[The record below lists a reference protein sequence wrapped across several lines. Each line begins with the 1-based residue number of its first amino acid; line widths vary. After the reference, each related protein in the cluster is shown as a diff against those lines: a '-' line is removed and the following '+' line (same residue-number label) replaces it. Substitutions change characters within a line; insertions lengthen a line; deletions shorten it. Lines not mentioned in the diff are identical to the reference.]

1 MARNLAYTLSK
12 IYGFIDILLIVF
24 LIFDFGYENV
34 INTWLDHKTLYLTL
48 LIIALIGFNVLRIK
62 HAYRPGRRKM
72 FKANILVLV
81 ITFIMASFA
90 FITGD
95 EYGRLHDVNY
105 ILDTGLIIYFFLRLT
120 NLIRKLYAIY
130 YNPTVLFVGS
140 FAVVGLIGAFLLML
154 PNATTQGISFTDAL
168 FTSISAVCVTGLVVL
183 DTAHDF
189 TFMGKTV
196 ILVLIQLGGIGMLT
210 FTSFFAYFFK
220 QGSSFRE
227 GMNVSSFVESEG
239 LHDVMRLAMRVVVF
253 TVSIEIVG
261 AAFIYYYIS
270 DIPEIKHKFFFSV
283 FHSISAFCNAGFST
297 LSSGLND
304 TALQGAYMFQWIV
317 MHLIILG
324 GLGYNIVFN
333 FLRYIKRFILN
344 IVFNRKMHTTVRVI
358 TLNSKIVVITTAI
371 LLTGG
376 TLFFFFAES
385 AHLFQTDTFFGK
397 VTSAAFTS
405 VTARTAGFNTFD
417 FADLTMPAILF
428 VIFLMWIGAS
438 PGSTGGGIKTS
449 TFALATLNIISIAKG
464 KEHIELRGRK
474 INNQSVKRAFAI
486 ICISLIVIGMGILMI
501 LFFEKD
507 FTLIQI
513 AFETFS
519 AFSTVGLSL
528 GITASLSIGSKY
540 VLIFV
545 MFFGRIGLLNLLIGM
560 MKRLHTQSYEY
571 PEENILI
578 N

>member
-12 IYGFIDILLIVF
+12 IYGFIDIVLIVF

-34 INTWLDHKTLYLTL
+34 ITEWLNHKTLYLGL
-48 LIIALIGFNVLRIK
+48 LVLLLVGFNILRIR
-62 HAYRPGRRKM
+62 HAQKPGRRKM
-72 FKANILVLV
+72 FRANIMVLV
-81 ITFIMASFA
+81 ITMVVAVVA

-95 EYGRLHDVNY
+95 EFGRLHDVSY
-105 ILDTGLIIYFFLRLT
+105 ILDAGLIIYFFLRLT
-120 NLIRKLYAIY
+120 NLIRKLYDIY

-140 FAVVGLIGAFLLML
+140 FAVIGLIGAFLLML
-154 PNATTQGISFTDAL
+154 PNATTHGINFTDAL
-168 FTSISAVCVTGLVVL
+168 FTSISAVCVTGLVVV
-183 DTAHDF
+183 DTAKDF
-189 TFMGKTV
+189 TPMGRTV
-196 ILVLIQLGGIGMLT
+196 IIVLIQLGGIGMLT

-220 QGSSFRE
+220 QGSTFRE
-227 GMNVSSFVESEG
+227 GMNVSTFMDSEG

-253 TVSIEIVG
+253 TLSIEMVG
-261 AAFIYYYIS
+261 AIFIYYSIN
-270 DIPEIKHKFFFSV
+270 DIPDIKNKFFFSV

-297 LSSGLND
+297 LSAGLND
-304 TALQGAYMFQWIV
+304 SALKAAYSFQWIV
-317 MHLIILG
+317 MHLVILG

-333 FLRYIKRFILN
+333 FLKYIKQLTIN
-344 IVFNRKMHTTVRVI
+344 SIINRKLYSPVRVF
-358 TLNSKIVVITTAI
+358 TLNSKLVVVTTAI
-371 LLTGG
+371 LLTTG
-376 TLFFFFAES
+376 TLFFYFTES
-385 AHLFQTDTFFGK
+385 GNLFQDKGFFGK
-397 VTSAAFTS
+397 FTAAGFTS

-417 FADLTMPAILF
+417 FADLSMPAILF
-428 VIFLMWIGAS
+428 VILLMWIGAS

-464 KEHIELRGRK
+464 KEQIELRGRK

-486 ICISLIVIGMGILMI
+486 ICISLIVIGVGILMI

-528 GITASLSIGSKY
+528 GITAGLSVGSKY

-560 MKRLHTQSYEY
+560 MKRIHAQNYEY

>member
-1 MARNLAYTLSK
+1 MARNLSYTLSK

-24 LIFDFGYENV
+24 LIFDFGYEN
-34 INTWLDHKTLYLTL
+34 IITDWLNHKTLYLTFLVL
-48 LIIALIGFNVLRIK
+48 LLIGFNVLRIK
-62 HAYRPGRRKM
+62 HAYKPGRRKM
-72 FKANILVLV
+72 FKANMLVLV
-81 ITFIMASFA
+81 VTFILACIA

-95 EYGRLHDVNY
+95 EYGRLNDVNF

-120 NLIRKLYAIY
+120 NLIRKLYDIY
-130 YNPTVLFVGS
+130 YNPTILFVGS
-140 FAVVGLIGAFLLML
+140 FAIVGLIGAFLLML
-154 PNATTQGISFTDAL
+154 PNATTNGITFTDAF

-183 DTAHDF
+183 DTAKDF

-196 ILVLIQLGGIGMLT
+196 ILVLIQVGGIGMLT

-220 QGSSFRE
+220 QSSSFRE

-253 TVSIEIVG
+253 TLSIEIVG
-261 AAFIYYYIS
+261 AFFIYYSIN
-270 DIPEIKHKFFFSV
+270 DVAEIKNKFFFSL

-304 TALQGAYMFQWIV
+304 TALQEAYQFQWII
-317 MHLIILG
+317 MHLVILG

-333 FLRYIKRFILN
+333 FLRYIKRF
-344 IVFNRKMHTTVRVI
+344 VMSMVANRRMYTTVRVI

-376 TLFFFFAES
+376 TLFFFFAEKG
-385 AHLFQTDTFFGK
+385 HLFQNESFYGK

-417 FADLTMPAILF
+417 FADLSMPAILF

-449 TFALATLNIISIAKG
+449 TFALATLNIVAIAKG

-486 ICISLIVIGMGILMI
+486 ICISLMVIGLGILMI

-528 GITASLSIGSKY
+528 GITAGLSVGSKY
-540 VLIFV
+540 VLICV

-560 MKRLHTQSYEY
+560 MKRLHTQNYNY

>member
-12 IYGFIDILLIVF
+12 IYGFIDIVLIVF

-34 INTWLDHKTLYLTL
+34 ITEWLNHKTLYLGL
-48 LIIALIGFNVLRIK
+48 LVLLLVGFNILRIR
-62 HAYRPGRRKM
+62 HAQKPGRRKM
-72 FKANILVLV
+72 FRANIMVLV
-81 ITFIMASFA
+81 ITMVVAVVA

-95 EYGRLHDVNY
+95 EFGRLHDVSY
-105 ILDTGLIIYFFLRLT
+105 ILDAGLIIYFFLRLT
-120 NLIRKLYAIY
+120 NLIRKLYDIY

-140 FAVVGLIGAFLLML
+140 FAVIGLIGAFLLML
-154 PNATTQGISFTDAL
+154 PNATTHGISFTDAL
-168 FTSISAVCVTGLVVL
+168 FTSISAVCVTGLVVV
-183 DTAHDF
+183 DTAKDF
-189 TFMGKTV
+189 TPMGRTV
-196 ILVLIQLGGIGMLT
+196 IIVLIQLGGIGMLT

-220 QGSSFRE
+220 QGSTFRE
-227 GMNVSSFVESEG
+227 GMNVSTFMDSEG

-253 TVSIEIVG
+253 TLSIEMVG
-261 AAFIYYYIS
+261 AIFIYYSIN
-270 DIPEIKHKFFFSV
+270 DIPDIKNKFFFSV

-297 LSSGLND
+297 LSAGLND
-304 TALQGAYMFQWIV
+304 SALKAAYSFQWIV
-317 MHLIILG
+317 MHLVILG

-333 FLRYIKRFILN
+333 FLKYIKQLTIN
-344 IVFNRKMHTTVRVI
+344 SIINRKLYSPVRVF
-358 TLNSKIVVITTAI
+358 TLNSKLVVVTTAI
-371 LLTGG
+371 LLTTG
-376 TLFFFFAES
+376 TLFFYFTES
-385 AHLFQTDTFFGK
+385 GNLFQDKGFFGK
-397 VTSAAFTS
+397 FTAAGFTS

-417 FADLTMPAILF
+417 FADLSMPAILF
-428 VIFLMWIGAS
+428 VILLMWIGAS

-464 KEHIELRGRK
+464 KEQIELRGRK

-486 ICISLIVIGMGILMI
+486 ICISLIVIGIGILMI

-528 GITASLSIGSKY
+528 GITAGLSVGSKY

-560 MKRLHTQSYEY
+560 MKRIHAQNYEY

>member
-12 IYGFIDILLIVF
+12 IYGFIDIVLIVF

-34 INTWLDHKTLYLTL
+34 ITEWLNHKTLYLGL
-48 LIIALIGFNVLRIK
+48 LVLLLVGFNILRIR
-62 HAYRPGRRKM
+62 HAQKPGRRKM
-72 FKANILVLV
+72 FRANIMVLV
-81 ITFIMASFA
+81 ITMVVAVVA

-95 EYGRLHDVNY
+95 EFGRLHDVSY
-105 ILDTGLIIYFFLRLT
+105 ILDAGLIIYFFLRLT
-120 NLIRKLYAIY
+120 NLIRKLYDIY

-140 FAVVGLIGAFLLML
+140 FAVIGLIGAFLLML
-154 PNATTQGISFTDAL
+154 PNATTHGISFTDAL
-168 FTSISAVCVTGLVVL
+168 FTSISAVCVTGLVVV
-183 DTAHDF
+183 DTAKDF
-189 TFMGKTV
+189 TPMGRTV
-196 ILVLIQLGGIGMLT
+196 IIVLIQLGGIGMLT

-220 QGSSFRE
+220 QGSTFRE
-227 GMNVSSFVESEG
+227 GMNVSTFMDSEG

-253 TVSIEIVG
+253 TLSIEMVG
-261 AAFIYYYIS
+261 AIFIYYSIN
-270 DIPEIKHKFFFSV
+270 DIPDIKNKFFFSV

-297 LSSGLND
+297 LSAGLND
-304 TALQGAYMFQWIV
+304 SALKAAYSFQWIV
-317 MHLIILG
+317 MHLVILG

-333 FLRYIKRFILN
+333 FLKYIKQLTIN
-344 IVFNRKMHTTVRVI
+344 SIINRKLYSPVRVF
-358 TLNSKIVVITTAI
+358 TLNSKLVVVTTAI
-371 LLTGG
+371 LLTTG
-376 TLFFFFAES
+376 TLFFYFTES
-385 AHLFQTDTFFGK
+385 GNLFQDKGFFGK
-397 VTSAAFTS
+397 FTAAGFTS

-417 FADLTMPAILF
+417 FADLSMPAILF
-428 VIFLMWIGAS
+428 VILLMWIGAS

-486 ICISLIVIGMGILMI
+486 ICISLIVIGIGILMI

-528 GITASLSIGSKY
+528 GITAGLSVGSKY

-560 MKRLHTQSYEY
+560 MKRMHAQNYEY